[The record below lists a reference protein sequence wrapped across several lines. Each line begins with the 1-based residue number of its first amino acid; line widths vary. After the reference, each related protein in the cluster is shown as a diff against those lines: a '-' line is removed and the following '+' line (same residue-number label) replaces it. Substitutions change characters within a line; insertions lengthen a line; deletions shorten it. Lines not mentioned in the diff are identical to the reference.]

1 MLVLFIYFKKLDVY
15 YFLTLLVSAC
25 FIIFY
30 ISVLE
35 RELKSMYD
43 GVRLMRWLEIDM
55 TALLMSG
62 KASVRYVVH
71 SWNSVF
77 CILVEKLL
85 NIFK

>member
-1 MLVLFIYFKKLDVY
+1 M
-15 YFLTLLVSAC
+15 TLLVSAC

-30 ISVLE
+30 VSVLG

-43 GVRLMRWLEIDM
+43 GVRLVRWPEVDM

-71 SWNSVF
+71 S
-77 CILVEKLL
+77 
-85 NIFK
+85 